1 MQNACKNLTKLKRSP
16 RGQSFFFGSPVSFLK
31 ILWNSQTSCRSLNSS
46 SLENQR
52 KLQAFQIF
60 SYIITSSGCYPSLI
74 TRMSRRHTDTAKIF
88 ILSFLSFCIISC
100 QAYSSCQM
108 ETFQTH
114 KENRIPRI
122 LSESYCL
129 ASGEFCGPSH
139 EVEIAKNPLTQLHFL
154 ILILVWTNDEYAG
167 SGICERRPDRT
178 QEEHDYCIRMCLY

>member
-16 RGQSFFFGSPVSFLK
+16 RGQSFFFRSPVGFLK
-31 ILWNSQTSCRSLNSS
+31 ILWNFQTSCRSLNSS

-139 EVEIAKNPLTQLHFL
+139 EVEIAKKSPHPTSLFNFDFS
-154 ILILVWTNDEYAG
+154 VDK
-167 SGICERRPDRT
+167 
-178 QEEHDYCIRMCLY
+178 